1 VFQARN
7 AACYRGDAVRALL
20 VLGLGVSVV
29 EAAPHHCLDERGDKL
44 IVDETLIGVANPDGA
59 ENQVKVSVCWPLI
72 ERPGLM
78 FDYTSVEA
86 GLYNYLSP
94 IYVQQGAF
102 VSVTPLSPLVL
113 RAEAA
118 GVQYWPLPIDGA
130 GYYALDSYRASYQD
144 SALPAAR
151 ASAAT
156 GVEAGVSATLQGE
169 LELAPRLAIAVTDT
183 LNPEYWSVGTGA
195 FWFDQRRDAIL
206 ARHDWLVKNTALLF
220 LELKRTPAKIRIG
233 AFDDVTSVPR
243 AGYVAHIVGAVTM
256 VELRHLTP
264 SMHELSAFVRL
275 GDYTEHAFRRGP
287 TALFGVS
294 AVWERLHR

>member
-1 VFQARN
+1 M
-7 AACYRGDAVRALL
+7 DTSVRALL

-29 EAAPHHCLDERGDKL
+29 EAAPHHCLDEPGEKL

-59 ENQVKVSVCWPLI
+59 ENQVKVSACWPLV

-78 FDYTSVEA
+78 FDYTSIEA
-86 GLYNYLSP
+86 GLYNYTSP

-102 VSVTPLSPLVL
+102 VAVTPLSPLVL

-118 GVQYWPLPIDGA
+118 GVQYWPLPLDGA
-130 GYYALDSYRASYQD
+130 GYYALDGYRADYRD
-144 SALPAAR
+144 AALPAAR
-151 ASAAT
+151 ASAAS
-156 GVEAGVSATLQGE
+156 GVELGASATLQGE
-169 LELAPRLAIAVTDT
+169 LALAPRVALAMTDT

-195 FWFDQRRDAIL
+195 YWFDERRDAIL

-220 LELKRTPAKIRIG
+220 LELKRPPATIRAG
-233 AFDDVTSVPR
+233 VFDDITAVPR
-243 AGYVAHIVGAVTM
+243 AGYVAHIVGTVGM

-264 SMHELSAFVRL
+264 ALHELSAFVRL
-275 GDYTEHAFRRGP
+275 GDYAQHAFRRGP

-294 AVWERLHR
+294 GVWERLHR